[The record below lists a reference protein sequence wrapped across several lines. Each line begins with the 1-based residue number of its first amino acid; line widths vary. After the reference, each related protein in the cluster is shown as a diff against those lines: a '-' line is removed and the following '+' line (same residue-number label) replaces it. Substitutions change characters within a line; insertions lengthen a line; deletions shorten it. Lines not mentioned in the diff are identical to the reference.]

1 VILNTATF
9 PYIAFIWQLKSVS
22 SSFTAILYAILKAT
36 FAVFIIITLHRP
48 WLLRKLKS
56 NKYALSRK
64 ACFDAAKMDFR
75 IVSFID
81 RPICVLRDTDLSYD
95 AAASLSSGLSGS
107 TECICGRAVSRI
119 CELCLPLDLLN
130 DSLIVEWSS

>member
-1 VILNTATF
+1 M
-9 PYIAFIWQLKSVS
+9 
-22 SSFTAILYAILKAT
+22 

-75 IVSFID
+75 IVSPVD
-81 RPICVLRDTDLSYD
+81 RFFFLLRDTDPSNG

-107 TECICGRAVSRI
+107 AECICGRPVSRI
-119 CELCLPLDLLN
+119 RELCLPRDLLN
-130 DSLIVEWSS
+130 DVLIANLVL